1 MLDKTFFKMG
11 FFPFLGIFLLLIV
24 IYFKMKAV
32 SNKWIPEIW
41 SPTLL
46 LYDLSVDFIYG
57 PILAQ
62 HFGGKMFMRP

>member
-1 MLDKTFFKMG
+1 MQDKLFFLMG
-11 FFPFLGIFLLLIV
+11 FFSFFGIFPLLIV

-32 SNKWIPEIW
+32 SNKWIPEMY

-46 LYDLSVDFIYG
+46 LYDLSVNFIYG